1 MRLWLM
7 VLSLGLTGCLPS
19 LQGVD
24 PNRLPTAG
32 NWGPNNTPLEWW
44 YVSGYLPEE
53 GLAFHWAFFKAYAPQ
68 NWQIGLI
75 NPAIFF
81 PGPYHATH
89 LAVTDLRTNQK
100 FFEER
105 FDFRTDQPQG
115 DSLVRFP
122 PLRLEQGEWKLVQ
135 EGSSYH
141 LSAGPIQVR
150 LTPLKPAVVHPPGY
164 SGTAETGRM
173 YYVSFTRMALEGVI
187 AGRAVRGEA
196 WMDHQWGNQIGSQ
209 SGNPTG
215 LGALWDWFGLHL
227 SNGVD
232 LMLYRVKNARG
243 EVVQLAATAIDTQG
257 KVQALHNLRM
267 IPLESWAS
275 SSGRSY
281 SLVWQVEAEG
291 LSLRL
296 EPLRK
301 DQELL
306 TSSTRVAYWE
316 GPVVGSGT
324 WQGQGVLA
332 KGMGEFVA
340 GPYDPP
346 DSPFGP
352 FLVPGR

>member
-1 MRLWLM
+1 MRYWLM
-7 VLSLGLTGCLPS
+7 VLLLALAGCLPS
-19 LQGVD
+19 LQAVD
-24 PNRLPTAG
+24 PDRLPTPD
-32 NWGPNNTPLEWW
+32 NWGPNNAPLEWW

-53 GLAFHWAFFKAYAPQ
+53 GLAFHWALFKAYAPQ
-68 NWQIGLI
+68 NWQIGFI

-81 PGPYHATH
+81 PGPYHASH
-89 LAVTDLRTNQK
+89 IAVTDLRANQK

-105 FDFRTDQPQG
+105 FDFRTDRPRG
-115 DSLVRFP
+115 DTVVLFP
-122 PLRLEQGEWKLVQ
+122 PLRIEQGDWKLIQ
-135 EGSSYH
+135 DGSSYQ

-173 YYVSFTRMALEGVI
+173 YYVSFTRLALEGVI
-187 AGRAVRGEA
+187 AGRPVRGEA
-196 WMDHQWGNQIGSQ
+196 WMDHQWGDQIGSQ
-209 SGNPTG
+209 GGSSPA

-243 EVVQLAATAIDTQG
+243 EVVQLAATAIDPQG
-257 KVQALHNLRM
+257 QVRELKNLQM
-267 IPLESWAS
+267 TPLESWTS
-275 SSGRSY
+275 PSGRNY
-281 SLVWQVEAEG
+281 HLVWQVEAEG
-291 LSLRL
+291 LRLRL

-340 GPYDPP
+340 GPYNPP
-346 DSPFGP
+346 GSNFGP
-352 FLVPGR
+352 FPAQGR